1 MQIHNRSIIMGT
13 NKEILNQIIQ
23 KNPKTLKII
32 DELPLINGYVVEGA
46 ISDDLF
52 KNTSSDI
59 SIIKDQ
65 HIPWIKPVKIR
76 EVATPIVNESLI
88 KKKQTLTVKLNLA
101 RHLSTLDMPKVW
113 EKGYTGK
120 GVGIAILDSGISPHD
135 DLKDRIAVF
144 KDFTDNGKD
153 VEPFDPLGHG
163 THVAGDAASSGKSSR
178 GVFRGPAYEA
188 KLIGFK
194 VGDDRGPIPSSVI
207 KAIQWL
213 IDNKEKH
220 NIRLMN
226 MSFGLAQTVPWD
238 KDPIAMAIEKAYKA
252 GILACVA
259 AGNAGPRKGSIS
271 RTPASDPHA
280 FTIGA
285 MDEHGTASRGD
296 DTVARF
302 SSRGPTRDNLIKPNV
317 ISPGVD
323 IMAPKAGTSNKYV
336 SMDGTSMASPVA
348 MGVLATWIQANPKIT
363 PDELIDI
370 ASKTAILM
378 QSGDKNELD
387 QGKGMIDPV
396 KGLDMVLKLKRQQ
409 ESMPA

>member
-13 NKEILNQIIQ
+13 NKETLNQIIQ
-23 KNPKTLKII
+23 KNQKTLKII
-32 DELPLINGYVVEGA
+32 DELPLINGYVVKGT

-52 KNTSSDI
+52 KNASSDI

-88 KKKQTLTVKLNLA
+88 KNKQTLTVTLDLA
-101 RHLSTLDMPKVW
+101 RHLSTLEMQKVW

-120 GVGIAILDSGISPHD
+120 GVGIAILDSGIFPHD

-144 KDFTDNGKD
+144 KDFTSNGKD

-163 THVAGDAASSGKSSR
+163 THVAGDAASSGKSSN

-188 KLIGFK
+188 TLIGLK
-194 VGDDRGPIPSSVI
+194 IGDNRGPTLSSVI

-226 MSFGLAQTVPWD
+226 MSFGLTQTEPWN
-238 KDPIAMAIEKAYKA
+238 KDPIVMAVEKAYKA

-259 AGNAGPRKGSIS
+259 AGNEGPRKGSIA
-271 RTPASDPHA
+271 TPAIAPHA
-280 FTIGA
+280 ITIGA
-285 MDEHGTASRGD
+285 MDERGTAFRGD
-296 DTVARF
+296 DKVASF
-302 SSRGPTRDNLIKPNV
+302 SSRGPTKDNLRKPNV

-323 IMAPKAGTSNKYV
+323 IIAPKAGTSDKYV

-378 QSGDKNELD
+378 RSGDRDELD

-396 KGLDMVLKLKRQQ
+396 KGLNMVLKLKNIT
-409 ESMPA
+409 EIKPA